1 MLTLKPIT
9 QNNVAS
15 RLKNK
20 IVGTAYITGLKSV
33 SKILNI
39 PKPSVFIGKNSS
51 INLCESAAQFGL
63 NKILIVTD
71 KALYNMGMLD
81 NILKSFEQ
89 SGVEYSLFTDV
100 LPDPTFDVV
109 NSGLEQYINDNCDS
123 VLAIGGGS
131 SIDAAKVIALSAT
144 NGQKPIELA
153 GLFKGKKPAAPFFT
167 IPTTSGTGSEATIGA
182 VISDSE
188 THNKELVIDTKM
200 VPLLAALDPELT
212 KGLPSAMTAA
222 TGIDALTHL
231 VEAYLS
237 EMATDE
243 SDYYA
248 RSGIQMIFNGL
259 PTVYEQGDNLQAREK
274 MALASYY
281 GGLTINIAGLG
292 YVHAFAHQL
301 GSKYRI
307 PHGLANSIVL
317 PHILE
322 FNKKAKKERLAD
334 LARTLGLGERYDV
347 DSVLA
352 DKFIE
357 AVKTLIKSLGID
369 PEQKHVQAK
378 DVDSIIAAAFKEAN
392 STYAVPKYMSYSDA
406 KALLEKL

>member
-9 QNNVAS
+9 QNNVTS

-51 INLCESAAQFGL
+51 ISLCESAAQFGL
-63 NKILIVTD
+63 SKILIVTD

>member
-1 MLTLKPIT
+1 MSFNPIARNT
-9 QNNVAS
+9 YTS

-39 PKPSVFIGKNSS
+39 PKPSIFIGKNSS
-51 INLCESAAQFGL
+51 ISLCESAAQFGL

-89 SGVEYSLFTDV
+89 SGIEYSLFTDV

-109 NSGLEQYINDNCDS
+109 NSGLDQYINDNCDS

-153 GLFKGKKPAAPFFT
+153 GLFKGKKPSAPFFT

-222 TGIDALTHL
+222 TGVDALTHL
-231 VEAYLS
+231 VEAYMS
-237 EMATDE
+237 EMATEE
-243 SDYYA
+243 SDNYA
-248 RSGIQMIFNGL
+248 RSGIQMIFNNL
-259 PTVYEQGDNLQAREK
+259 PTVCKKGNSLKAREK

-301 GSKYRI
+301 GAKYKL

-317 PHILE
+317 PHIIE
-322 FNKKAKKERLAD
+322 YNKTVKMDRLAE
-334 LARTLGLGERYDV
+334 LAQLLGLEAEGDTTE
-347 DSVLA
+347 VLA
-352 DKFIE
+352 DKFID
-357 AVKTLIKSLGID
+357 AVNNLIDNIGID
-369 PEQKHVQAK
+369 RHQKTVQAK
-378 DVDSIIAAAFKEAN
+378 DIDDIIQVAFKEAN
-392 STYAVPKYMSYSDA
+392 STYAVPKYMSYKDA
-406 KALLEKL
+406 RALLEKL

>member
-1 MLTLKPIT
+1 MFKRI
-9 QNNVAS
+9 
-15 RLKNK
+15 
-20 IVGTAYITGLKSV
+20 
-33 SKILNI
+33 
-39 PKPSVFIGKNSS
+39 
-51 INLCESAAQFGL
+51 
-63 NKILIVTD
+63 
-71 KALYNMGMLD
+71 
-81 NILKSFEQ
+81 
-89 SGVEYSLFTDV
+89 
-100 LPDPTFDVV
+100 
-109 NSGLEQYINDNCDS
+109 
-123 VLAIGGGS
+123 
-131 SIDAAKVIALSAT
+131 VIALSAT

-248 RSGIQMIFNGL
+248 RSGIQMIFNSL
-259 PTVYEQGDNLQAREK
+259 PIVYEQGDNLQAREK

-392 STYAVPKYMSYSDA
+392 STYAVPKYMSHSDA

>member
-89 SGVEYSLFTDV
+89 SGIEYSLFTDV

-109 NSGLEQYINDNCDS
+109 NSGLDQYIKGNCDS

-144 NGQKPIELA
+144 NGQKPIEFA

-392 STYAVPKYMSYSDA
+392 STYAVPKYMSHSDA

>member
-89 SGVEYSLFTDV
+89 SGIEYSLFTDV

-109 NSGLEQYINDNCDS
+109 NSGLDQYINDNCDS

-248 RSGIQMIFNGL
+248 RSGIQMIFNSL
-259 PTVYEQGDNLQAREK
+259 PTVYEQGGNLQAREK